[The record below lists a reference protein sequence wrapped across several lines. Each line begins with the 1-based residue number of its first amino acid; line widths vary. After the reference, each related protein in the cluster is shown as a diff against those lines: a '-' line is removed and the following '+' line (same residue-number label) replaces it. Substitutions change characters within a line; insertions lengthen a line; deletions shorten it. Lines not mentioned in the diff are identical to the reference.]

1 VDGYVPPGKRTGVVK
16 PLQLLLCPY
25 MKDGNPAVLLDEMIV
40 IYGESTSRI
49 LDELVE
55 PLIRLAGR
63 RSLGCQRVDEVA
75 AVDQVRCFSRT
86 RAFLP
91 TLERR

>member
-1 VDGYVPPGKRTGVVK
+1 VDGDVPPRKWTGIVK

-25 MKDGNPAVLLDEMIV
+25 VKDGDPAVLLDEMIV

-55 PLIRLAGR
+55 PLVCLAGC
-63 RSLGCQRVDEVA
+63 RSLGCERVDEAA